1 MSGSDRTN
9 ESGFSNRR
17 KYTIIA
23 IAMMV
28 IIAVGIIISVPV
40 FSPVVAQKGD
50 SVSVYYILALDS
62 GTVVYSNMNGT
73 PWVFTLGTTDI
84 LPGFQE
90 TVEGMAVNQVRTVKI
105 PSDKAYGPY
114 RNDLVVTIDRAAFPA
129 DTDLTVGAYYTIG
142 RVTDGAEMRVKILNV
157 TRSTVTWDENH
168 ELAGKDITFTIRL
181 GAINKKG
188 TSSK

>member
-1 MSGSDRTN
+1 MSGSDRAN
-9 ESGFSNRR
+9 DPGFSNRR

-50 SVSVYYILALDS
+50 LVSVYYTLALDS

-73 PWVFTLGTTDI
+73 PWAFTLGTTDI

-90 TVEGMAVNQVRTVKI
+90 AVEGMAVNQVRTVKI

-114 RNDLVVTIDRAAFPA
+114 RNDLVVTVDRAGFPA

-168 ELAGKDITFTIRL
+168 ELAGKDITFTIKL
-181 GAINKKG
+181 DAINKKDA
-188 TSSK
+188 SSK